1 MGITIR
7 TTKRNTSNM
16 AKSCT
21 TLLLFL
27 LAQNVRSSYLPTP
40 APSGYSYSAPT
51 RSDDLDLNPLA
62 RLALNIHGG
71 GTPGVDYPILSTVP
85 DTGFSCNDYSYS
97 GYFADTSP
105 QSRCQVFHMC
115 HSDGLH
121 DAFLCPN
128 GTIFNQQTFVC
139 ELWFNVDC
147 AASSARF
154 DLNLAIGKVP
164 EVRQAVK
171 PKSFYETP
179 VQKPEVLYKT
189 PVQEP
194 EVLYKAPVQEPKVL
208 IGTTVQE
215 PEVLTEI
222 TIQEPEVLYKTP
234 VQEPKQHYQ
243 TPVVQPRQ
251 IQIAQ
256 AQWPKQ
262 SYRTPGSTSF
272 SHNTSSR
279 Y

>member
-164 EVRQAVK
+164 ETIKDLSESSSNIREVVQ
-171 PKSFYETP
+171 PGYSYETP
-179 VQKPEVLYKT
+179 SAPDQLYHT
-189 PVQEP
+189 P
-194 EVLYKAPVQEPKVL
+194 
-208 IGTTVQE
+208 
-215 PEVLTEI
+215 
-222 TIQEPEVLYKTP
+222 
-234 VQEPKQHYQ
+234 
-243 TPVVQPRQ
+243 
-251 IQIAQ
+251 
-256 AQWPKQ
+256 
-262 SYRTPGSTSF
+262 
-272 SHNTSSR
+272 N
-279 Y
+279 

>member
-85 DTGFSCNDYSYS
+85 ATGFSCNDYSYS

-105 QSRCQVFHMC
+105 ESRCQVFHMC

-121 DAFLCPN
+121 EAFLCPN
-128 GTIFNQQTFVC
+128 GTIFNQQSFVC

-154 DLNLAIGKVP
+154 DLNLEIGKVP
-164 EVRQAVK
+164 E
-171 PKSFYETP
+171 
-179 VQKPEVLYKT
+179 
-189 PVQEP
+189 
-194 EVLYKAPVQEPKVL
+194 
-208 IGTTVQE
+208 
-215 PEVLTEI
+215 
-222 TIQEPEVLYKTP
+222 TIKDLSESSSNIRE
-234 VQEPKQHYQ
+234 
-243 TPVVQPRQ
+243 VVQPGY
-251 IQIAQ
+251 
-256 AQWPKQ
+256 
-262 SYRTPGSTSF
+262 SYENPSAPDQLYHTP
-272 SHNTSSR
+272 N
-279 Y
+279 

>member
-51 RSDDLDLNPLA
+51 RSDDLDLDPLA
-62 RLALNIHGG
+62 RMALNIHGG

-85 DTGFSCNDYSYS
+85 ATGFSCNDYSYS

-121 DAFLCPN
+121 DTFLCPN

-147 AASSARF
+147 ASSSTRF

-171 PKSFYETP
+171 PKSLYETP
-179 VQKPEVLYKT
+179 VQKPEVLYKS
-189 PVQEP
+189 PIQEP

-208 IGTTVQE
+208 IETTV
-215 PEVLTEI
+215 
-222 TIQEPEVLYKTP
+222 QEPEVLYKTP
-234 VQEPKQHYQ
+234 VQEPNQHYQ

-272 SHNTSSR
+272 SHNTSN
-279 Y
+279 

>member
-51 RSDDLDLNPLA
+51 RSDDLDLNPLG

-164 EVRQAVK
+164 ETRKDLSESSSNIREVVQ
-171 PKSFYETP
+171 PGYSYETP
-179 VQKPEVLYKT
+179 SAPDQLYHT
-189 PVQEP
+189 P
-194 EVLYKAPVQEPKVL
+194 
-208 IGTTVQE
+208 
-215 PEVLTEI
+215 
-222 TIQEPEVLYKTP
+222 
-234 VQEPKQHYQ
+234 
-243 TPVVQPRQ
+243 
-251 IQIAQ
+251 
-256 AQWPKQ
+256 
-262 SYRTPGSTSF
+262 
-272 SHNTSSR
+272 N
-279 Y
+279 